1 MAEKEERI
9 RIEQFEYEG
18 FGHCAGFS
26 TDGEGY
32 YCEFSGESIPITKE
46 ICEKKCPYDSSISR
60 QEAIERMAKARY
72 AQRPCYDKKGNEIS
86 FEDAKENYQL
96 FYEDLIK
103 EVEPLLNA
111 LLEGK

>member
-18 FGHCAGFS
+18 FGHCGGFS

-32 YCEFSGESIPITKE
+32 YCEFGEESIPITKE

-60 QEAIERMAKARY
+60 QEAIERIAKGIC
-72 AQRPCYDKKGNEIS
+72 QFEMMTVMHVCKDCDEECFEHLELEVVDKAE
-86 FEDAKENYQL
+86 AA
-96 FYEDLIK
+96 
-103 EVEPLLNA
+103 LNA

>member
-18 FGHCAGFS
+18 FGHCGGFS

-32 YCEFSGESIPITKE
+32 YCEFGGESIPITKE

-60 QEAIERMAKARY
+60 QEAIERITKAIAIKYFEGVFSCENEEIEEYAKA
-72 AQRPCYDKKGNEIS
+72 A
-86 FEDAKENYQL
+86 
-96 FYEDLIK
+96 
-103 EVEPLLNA
+103 LNA
-111 LLEGK
+111 LLEEK

>member
-32 YCEFSGESIPITKE
+32 YCEFAGESIPINKE
-46 ICEKKCPYDSSISR
+46 FCEKKCPYDNSISR
-60 QEAIERMAKARY
+60 QEAIERMAKAAAKAYRGYFY
-72 AQRPCYDKKGNEIS
+72 AEPHHPSIS
-86 FEDAKENYQL
+86 DMMEAA
-96 FYEDLIK
+96 
-103 EVEPLLNA
+103 LNA

>member
-9 RIEQFEYEG
+9 RIEQFTSAE
-18 FGHCAGFS
+18 FGHCNGFT
-26 TDGEGY
+26 TDGDGF
-32 YCEFSGESIPITKE
+32 YCEWDGESIPITKE
-46 ICEKKCPYDSSISR
+46 ICEKKCPYDSSMSR

-72 AQRPCYDKKGNEIS
+72 AQRPCYDKHGNEIS
-86 FEDAKENYQL
+86 FEDAKQNYQL

-111 LLEGK
+111 LLEDK

>member
-9 RIEQFEYEG
+9 EQFITIQQRTITTRDYE
-18 FGHCAGFS
+18 
-26 TDGEGY
+26 TND
-32 YCEFSGESIPITKE
+32 E
-46 ICEKKCPYDSSISR
+46 IISKIYTR
-60 QEAIERMAKARY
+60 QEAIEHMAKARY

-86 FEDAKENYQL
+86 FEDTKENYQL